1 MDKDDIIKGVVL
13 VLIATIAWGA
23 QFPIGKEAL
32 YALDGFYLTVI
43 RYGTASLIFLAIL
56 WIIEGKDSF
65 KLEGNGLKV
74 FLFGSMGFAGFS
86 IFAFV
91 GLSTST
97 PEHAAIIL
105 ALMPVITIII
115 NMILKKNNPDTATLM
130 YILIALTGVAMV
142 ITRGDIHTLTE
153 KGSIFSDLLI
163 LTGTTCWVIYTM
175 GGATVKGWSPL
186 RYTALSAS
194 LGTITTLVATY
205 IATSIG
211 YITTPSLHTILSV
224 GSEMLYLILIAGV
237 VAVISWN
244 TGIKIL
250 GTVNG
255 ILFVNLVP
263 ITAFIIGIFQGHQF
277 TMIEAAGAFITIGAL
292 IGNNFHARKMANKA
306 REAIIAANKV
316 NSG

>member
-1 MDKDDIIKGVVL
+1 MKNNMIKGVLLVL
-13 VLIATIAWGA
+13 VATIAWGA

-43 RYGTASLIFLAIL
+43 RYGTASILFLAIL
-56 WIIEGKDSF
+56 WIIEGKNSF

-74 FLFGSMGFAGFS
+74 FFFGSMGFAGFS

-105 ALMPVITIII
+105 ALMPVITVII
-115 NMILKKNNPDTATLM
+115 NMLLKKNSPDTTTLI
-130 YILIALTGVAMV
+130 YIMIALIGVAMV

-153 KGSIFSDLLI
+153 KGSISSDLLI
-163 LTGTTCWVIYTM
+163 LAGTTCWVIYTM

-205 IATSIG
+205 IATQVG
-211 YITTPSLHTILSV
+211 YITTPSIHTILSV
-224 GSEMLYLILIAGV
+224 GPEMLYLILIAGV
-237 VAVISWN
+237 IAVISWN

-255 ILFVNLVP
+255 ILFVNMVP
-263 ITAFIIGIFQGHQF
+263 ITAFIIGTFQGHHF

-292 IGNNFHARKMANKA
+292 IGNNINARKKVKKG
-306 REAIIAANKV
+306 REATIPVSKTD
-316 NSG
+316 SG

>member
-1 MDKDDIIKGVVL
+1 MIKGVVL

-43 RYGTASLIFLAIL
+43 RYGTASILFLALL
-56 WIIEGKDSF
+56 WFIEGKDSF

-74 FLFGSMGFAGFS
+74 FFFGSMGFAGFS

-105 ALMPVITIII
+105 ALMPIITVII
-115 NMILKKNNPDTATLM
+115 NMLLKKNNPDKATLI
-130 YILIALTGVAMV
+130 YILIALIGVAMV

-153 KGSIFSDLLI
+153 KGSISSDLLI

-175 GGATVKGWSPL
+175 GGATLKGWSPL

-194 LGTITTLVATY
+194 LGTTTTLLATY

-211 YITTPSLHTILSV
+211 YITMPSLNTVLSV
-224 GSEMLYLILIAGV
+224 GPEMLYLILIAGV

-250 GTVNG
+250 GAVNG
-255 ILFVNLVP
+255 ILFINLVP
-263 ITAFIIGIFQGHQF
+263 ITAFTIGIFQGHRF
-277 TMIEAAGAFITIGAL
+277 TVVEVVGACITIGAL
-292 IGNNFHARKMANKA
+292 IANNLNAR
-306 REAIIAANKV
+306 RIAAKV
-316 NSG
+316 ITQADSG

>member
-1 MDKDDIIKGVVL
+1 MYKDNMIKGVIL

-56 WIIEGKDSF
+56 WFIEGKSSF

-74 FLFGSMGFAGFS
+74 FFFGSMGFAGFS

-91 GLSTST
+91 GLSSST

-105 ALMPVITIII
+105 ALMPFITVII
-115 NMILKKNNPDTATLM
+115 NMLLKKNNPNTMTLV
-130 YILIALTGVAMV
+130 YILIALIGVAMV
-142 ITRGDIHTLTE
+142 ITKGDINTLTE
-153 KGSIFSDLLI
+153 KGSIFSDMLI

-175 GGATVKGWSPL
+175 GAASVQGWSPL

-194 LGTITTLVATY
+194 LGTITILVATY
-205 IATSIG
+205 IATQIG
-211 YITTPSLHTILSV
+211 YITTPSLNTVLSV
-224 GSEMLYLILIAGV
+224 GPEMLYLILIAGV

-250 GTVNG
+250 GALNG

-263 ITAFIIGIFQGHQF
+263 VTAFTIGIFQGHRF
-277 TMIEAAGAFITIGAL
+277 TMIEITGALITIGAL
-292 IGNNFHARKMANKA
+292 IANNLNAR
-306 REAIIAANKV
+306 RIAAKAITQADR
-316 NSG
+316 G

>member
-1 MDKDDIIKGVVL
+1 MDKNNIIKGVVL
-13 VLIATIAWGA
+13 VLITTIAWGA

-43 RYGTASLIFLAIL
+43 RYGTVSLIFLAIL

-65 KLEGNGLKV
+65 KLEGNGPKV
-74 FLFGSMGFAGFS
+74 FFFGSMGFAGFS

-105 ALMPVITIII
+105 ALMPIITVMI
-115 NMILKKNNPDTATLM
+115 NILLKKNSPDKVTLV
-130 YILIALTGVAMV
+130 YILIALTGIVMV
-142 ITRGDIHTLTE
+142 ITRGDIHTLTD
-153 KGSIFSDLLI
+153 KGSISSDLLI
-163 LTGTTCWVIYTM
+163 LAGTTCWVIYTM
-175 GGATVKGWSPL
+175 GGATVQGWSPL

-194 LGTITTLVATY
+194 LGTITTLIATY

-211 YITTPSLHTILSV
+211 YISMPSLNTVLSV
-224 GSEMLYLILIAGV
+224 GPQMLYLILIGGV

-255 ILFVNLVP
+255 ILFINLVP
-263 ITAFIIGIFQGHQF
+263 ITAFTIGVFQGHHF

-292 IGNNFHARKMANKA
+292 IGNNMNARRVAAKA
-306 REAIIAANKV
+306 ITQADRR
-316 NSG
+316 

>member
-1 MDKDDIIKGVVL
+1 MIKGVVL

-43 RYGTASLIFLAIL
+43 RYGTASILFLALL
-56 WIIEGKDSF
+56 WLIEGKSSF

-74 FLFGSMGFAGFS
+74 FFFGSMGFAGFS

-105 ALMPVITIII
+105 ALMPIITVII
-115 NMILKKNNPDTATLM
+115 NMLLKKNNPDKATLM
-130 YILIALTGVAMV
+130 YILIALIGVAMV

-153 KGSIFSDLLI
+153 KGSISSDLLI
-163 LTGTTCWVIYTM
+163 LIGTTCWVIYTM

-205 IATSIG
+205 IATQIG
-211 YITTPSLHTILSV
+211 YITTPSLNTVLSV
-224 GSEMLYLILIAGV
+224 GPQMLYLILIAGV

-250 GTVNG
+250 GPVNG

-263 ITAFIIGIFQGHQF
+263 ITAFTIGIFQGHRF
-277 TMIEAAGAFITIGAL
+277 AMIEAAGALITISAL
-292 IGNNFHARKMANKA
+292 IANNLNAR
-306 REAIIAANKV
+306 RIAAKATTQAD
-316 NSG
+316 SG

>member
-1 MDKDDIIKGVVL
+1 MDKDNIIKGIVL

-43 RYGTASLIFLAIL
+43 RYGTASILFLAIL

-74 FLFGSMGFAGFS
+74 FFFGSMGFAGFS

-105 ALMPVITIII
+105 ALMPIITVII
-115 NMILKKNNPDTATLM
+115 NMLLKKNNPDKATLI
-130 YILIALTGVAMV
+130 YILIALIGVAMV

-153 KGSIFSDLLI
+153 QGSISSDLLI

-211 YITTPSLHTILSV
+211 YISMPSINTVLSV
-224 GSEMLYLILIAGV
+224 GPQMLYLILIAGV

-250 GTVNG
+250 GAVNG
-255 ILFVNLVP
+255 ILFINLVP
-263 ITAFIIGIFQGHQF
+263 ITAFTIGIFQGHQF
-277 TMIEAAGAFITIGAL
+277 TVVEVVGACITIGAL
-292 IGNNFHARKMANKA
+292 IANNLNAR
-306 REAIIAANKV
+306 RIAAKAITQAD
-316 NSG
+316 SG